1 MSHPLVVALGWV
13 VAHVIPVYWVSHDGE
28 ALGDVRYY
36 RWGMTGQMD
45 GAMDEY
51 PEVGTWP
58 VKLVH
63 LLTGPELT
71 DVAESRFIAGFIL
84 LNILTSAVFAALLW
98 WRGKVRGTATAVW
111 FWILFIAVSGPIVVT
126 RLDLFLGL
134 VIAAAV
140 WLLFSNSR
148 ARHLAPALLAT
159 TTMMKLWPGVLGAV
173 LIGGW
178 RRRSTWVRVAVFA
191 VSLAALCLLVV
202 AAGPVDRLVSP
213 LTYQGDRGLQ
223 IESVA
228 ATPLMLAAAIASY
241 RDPSTAGTWEIG
253 YAASKSYEIT
263 GPGADA
269 AIAVATV
276 AQVVMLLAAAVWAVV
291 RLVRDDWTPTLVLAS
306 VLLLTV
312 LVVATNK
319 VFSPQYIVW
328 LAPVAAVGL
337 LVLTGKTRRWILA
350 VSGLVLLLA
359 ALTAM
364 VYPLLY
370 DGLLSSAPDLGATVV
385 LTLRSITVVVLAVV
399 CAGWTLSA
407 SGRAAPATAAG

>member
-134 VIAAAV
+134 VIAGAV

-159 TTMMKLWPGVLGAV
+159 ATMMKLWPGVLGAV

-202 AAGPVDRLVSP
+202 AAGSVDRLVSP

-228 ATPLMLAAAIASY
+228 ATP
-241 RDPSTAGTWEIG
+241 
-253 YAASKSYEIT
+253 
-263 GPGADA
+263 
-269 AIAVATV
+269 
-276 AQVVMLLAAAVWAVV
+276 
-291 RLVRDDWTPTLVLAS
+291 
-306 VLLLTV
+306 
-312 LVVATNK
+312 
-319 VFSPQYIVW
+319 
-328 LAPVAAVGL
+328 
-337 LVLTGKTRRWILA
+337 
-350 VSGLVLLLA
+350 
-359 ALTAM
+359 
-364 VYPLLY
+364 
-370 DGLLSSAPDLGATVV
+370 
-385 LTLRSITVVVLAVV
+385 
-399 CAGWTLSA
+399 
-407 SGRAAPATAAG
+407 